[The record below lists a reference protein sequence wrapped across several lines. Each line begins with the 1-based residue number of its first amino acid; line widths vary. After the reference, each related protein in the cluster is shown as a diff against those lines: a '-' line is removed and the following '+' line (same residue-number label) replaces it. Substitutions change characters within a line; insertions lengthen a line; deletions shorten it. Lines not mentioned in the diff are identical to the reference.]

1 MWIDSCCV
9 RRKSKKHIL
18 ICAQRNLLFVFVS
31 SIRMR
36 TTQSLDE
43 CAIKINQLGFGPGR
57 AILCLSPTL
66 RETIISNLL
75 IWNCSAATEYNW
87 FCLKFAYFNENVYAM
102 TPIPI
107 QLRQKNLD
115 YVFPSTVYHWLIE
128 REDGRQQITT
138 KHKTERQAPNFHSIW
153 LYLMFT
159 AWSTTSEFVKNS
171 HRIGMK
177 SSIHKCS
184 LCIG

>member
-18 ICAQRNLLFVFVS
+18 ICAQRNLLFVFIS

-87 FCLKFAYFNENVYAM
+87 YCLKFADFNENVYAM

-107 QLRQKNLD
+107 QLRQKKPRLR
-115 YVFPSTVYHWLIE
+115 I
-128 REDGRQQITT
+128 
-138 KHKTERQAPNFHSIW
+138 SIYSSSLANW
-153 LYLMFT
+153 KRRRT
-159 AWSTTSEFVKNS
+159 ATNNIQTQNRTTSAKFSLDMVVFDVY
-171 HRIGMK
+171 GLVD
-177 SSIHKCS
+177 HKRVR
-184 LCIG
+184 

>member
-1 MWIDSCCV
+1 M

-18 ICAQRNLLFVFVS
+18 IYAQRNFLFVFVS

-75 IWNCSAATEYNW
+75 IWNCFAATEYSISCIQSQVCRFQWKCVCDDANSNSIASKKPRLRISIYSLSLANW
-87 FCLKFAYFNENVYAM
+87 K
-102 TPIPI
+102 
-107 QLRQKNLD
+107 R
-115 YVFPSTVYHWLIE
+115 
-128 REDGRQQITT
+128 RR
-138 KHKTERQAPNFHSIW
+138 
-153 LYLMFT
+153 T
-159 AWSTTSEFVKNS
+159 ATNNNQTQNRTTSAKFSLDMVVFDVY
-171 HRIGMK
+171 GLVD
-177 SSIHKCS
+177 HKRVR
-184 LCIG
+184 